1 MFKAQRGLKICYK
14 VEDKILSQHFKTIE
28 DFLQTEFPK
37 SNNPLSPTLDTEI
50 TEIKWNGSTISIPN
64 KIRTVRDLTDLL
76 SKENVEN
83 IFISNRDVRLHKIK
97 PKHDDLIR
105 KSTYSIEY
113 VHSKVK
119 DVLFEKDKRNAKV
132 DFDGDLIKGNSQRY
146 QTFFTKGCKC
156 SVCGI
161 EGQYFA
167 KEDRKSV
174 V

>member
-37 SNNPLSPTLDTEI
+37 SNNPLSPTLDIEI

-83 IFISNRDVRLHKIK
+83 IFI
-97 PKHDDLIR
+97 
-105 KSTYSIEY
+105 
-113 VHSKVK
+113 
-119 DVLFEKDKRNAKV
+119 
-132 DFDGDLIKGNSQRY
+132 
-146 QTFFTKGCKC
+146 
-156 SVCGI
+156 
-161 EGQYFA
+161 
-167 KEDRKSV
+167 
-174 V
+174 

>member
-105 KSTYSIEY
+105 KS
-113 VHSKVK
+113 
-119 DVLFEKDKRNAKV
+119 
-132 DFDGDLIKGNSQRY
+132 
-146 QTFFTKGCKC
+146 
-156 SVCGI
+156 GI
-161 EGQYFA
+161 FHRICIQ
-167 KEDRKSV
+167 
-174 V
+174 

>member
-1 MFKAQRGLKICYK
+1 LLQSRR
-14 VEDKILSQHFKTIE
+14 SQHFKTIE

-119 DVLFEKDKRNAKV
+119 DVLFEKDKRKRC
-132 DFDGDLIKGNSQRY
+132 FPCLTIEFLWLFGY
-146 QTFFTKGCKC
+146 
-156 SVCGI
+156 VCRN
-161 EGQYFA
+161 
-167 KEDRKSV
+167 K
-174 V
+174 

>member
-1 MFKAQRGLKICYK
+1 MASFVGECFLGGNENVQKKSNKSRYKGLRFNYKIDGK
-14 VEDKILSQHFKTIE
+14 VLMDKYQTID
-28 DFLQTEFPK
+28 DFLSTEFPK
-37 SNNPLSPTLDTEI
+37 NDNPLSPTLNTEI
-50 TEIKWNGSTISIPN
+50 TGIKWNGSTISISN
-64 KIRTVRDLTDLL
+64 KIHTVKDLTDLL

-146 QTFFTKGCKC
+146 QTFFYK
-156 SVCGI
+156 
-161 EGQYFA
+161 
-167 KEDRKSV
+167 RL
-174 V
+174 